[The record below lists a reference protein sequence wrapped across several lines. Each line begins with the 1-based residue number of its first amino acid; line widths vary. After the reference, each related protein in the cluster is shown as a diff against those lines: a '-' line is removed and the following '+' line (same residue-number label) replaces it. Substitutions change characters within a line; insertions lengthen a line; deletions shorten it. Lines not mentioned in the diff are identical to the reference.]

1 MVGSGSGSAAP
12 NLILSSL
19 EIAHAIR
26 GQRQA
31 FFDLTQFVILILQR
45 GAVQVLDFMELLH
58 CSLQIYELCAPLF
71 RGSLL

>member
-1 MVGSGSGSAAP
+1 LYE
-12 NLILSSL
+12 LI
-19 EIAHAIR
+19 
-26 GQRQA
+26 
-31 FFDLTQFVILILQR
+31 FLILQR